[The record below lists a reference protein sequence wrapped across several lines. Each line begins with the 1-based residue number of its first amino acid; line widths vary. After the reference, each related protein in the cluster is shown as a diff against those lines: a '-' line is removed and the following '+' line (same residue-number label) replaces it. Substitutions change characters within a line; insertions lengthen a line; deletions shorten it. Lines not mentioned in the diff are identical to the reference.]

1 VPERSCVACRQ
12 SQPQAGLIRFVR
24 DPGGGLV
31 IDYRHR
37 LPGRGAYTCI
47 DKGCITKAVRNNA
60 FVRAL
65 KAPVTVPQPET
76 LLLDIEAVLRQRILN
91 LLGMAR
97 KSGLL
102 VSGSNVVLQE
112 LAHPQAK
119 LLIVAADAAAGTAE
133 KIIQKAQG
141 HDVPWVRLFDKEK
154 LGRAVGREE
163 RSHIVIIDA
172 DFARNLLLELTRLS
186 KIAGE
191 N

>member
-1 VPERSCVACRQ
+1 MPERSCIACRQ
-12 SQPQAGLIRFVR
+12 SQPQAGLVRYVR
-24 DPGGGLV
+24 DPGGNLV

-47 DKGCITKAVRNNA
+47 DRGCIARAVRNNA
-60 FVRAL
+60 FARAFRM
-65 KAPVTVPQPET
+65 PVSVPQPES
-76 LLLDIEAVLRQRILN
+76 LLQDIETVLRQRIIN

-97 KSGLL
+97 KAGQL
-102 VSGSNVVLQE
+102 VSGSNTVLQE
-112 LAHPQAK
+112 LAHPQAR
-119 LLIVAADAAAGTAE
+119 LLLVAADAAAGTAE

-172 DFARNLLLELTRLS
+172 DFASNLLLELTRLS

>member
-1 VPERSCVACRQ
+1 MRYVC
-12 SQPQAGLIRFVR
+12 
-24 DPGGGLV
+24 DPGGRLV
-31 IDYRHR
+31 LDYRHR

-47 DKGCITKAVRNNA
+47 DKGCIAKAVRQNA
-60 FVRAL
+60 FARSL
-65 KAPVTVPQPET
+65 RRPVLVPQAE
-76 LLLDIEAVLRQRILN
+76 LLLQEIEAVLKQRIIN

-97 KSGLL
+97 KSGQL
-102 VSGSNVVLQE
+102 VSGSNNVLQE
-112 LAHPQAK
+112 LGHPQAR

-141 HDVPWVRLFDKEK
+141 YDVPWVRLFDKEK

-163 RSHIVIIDA
+163 RSHIVITDV
-172 DFARNLLLELTRLS
+172 DFASNLRLELTRLS